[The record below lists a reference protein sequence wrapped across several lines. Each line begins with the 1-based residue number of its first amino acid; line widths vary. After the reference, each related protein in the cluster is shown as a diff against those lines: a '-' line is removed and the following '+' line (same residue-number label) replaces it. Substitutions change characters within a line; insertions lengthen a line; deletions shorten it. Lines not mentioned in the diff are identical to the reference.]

1 MKEVSIFFTT
11 LFTILI
17 LVNYYNKNKDLII
30 LNGSDNRKYRL
41 LDLKGKEECLNIL
54 VKLNNNVLKLI
65 TLLKEEVKKDKI
77 EDIDINEIK
86 TLIKNYNPDSLNEN
100 LENRSLTAYSLNK
113 GEEICL
119 CLREPHNEL
128 IIIKDINTLMFV
140 LIHELSHLM
149 TTEYGHTDKFWKN
162 MTYLLKKS
170 NEVNIYDLIDYQKHP
185 VKYCGVNINQT
196 PLFF

>member
-30 LNGSDNRKYRL
+30 LKGSDNRKYRL
-41 LDLKGKEECLNIL
+41 LDLEGKEECLNIL

-65 TLLKEEVKKDKI
+65 SLLKEEIKTDKI
-77 EDIDINEIK
+77 EEIDINEIK
-86 TLIKNYNPDSLNEN
+86 TLIKNYNPYSLNEN

-170 NEVNIYDLIDYQKHP
+170 NEVNIYDLIDYKKYP

>member
-1 MKEVSIFFTT
+1 MKEISIFFTT
-11 LFTILI
+11 LFAILI

-30 LNGSDNRKYRL
+30 LEGIDNRKYRL
-41 LDLKGKEECLNIL
+41 LDLQGKEECLNIL
-54 VKLNNNVLKLI
+54 VQLNKNISKLFI
-65 TLLKEEVKKDKI
+65 LLKEEIKKDKI
-77 EDIDINEIK
+77 EGIDIEEIK
-86 TLIKNYNPDSLNEN
+86 TLIKNYNPDNLNEN

-128 IIIKDINTLMFV
+128 LIIKDINTLMFV

-149 TTEYGHTDKFWKN
+149 TTEYGHTKQFWKN
-162 MTYLLKKS
+162 MVYLLKKS
-170 NEVNIYDLIDYQKHP
+170 SEAKVYNLVDYNKYP
-185 VKYCGVNINQT
+185 VKYCGINVNKT